1 MSKKKLAVITARA
14 DDRVQKDIVC
24 GIAEAAF
31 AADCDV
37 VVFSNIY
44 NHWKGDKLLTFEN
57 IIYNFFE
64 PDGFDGVII
73 TGEAFSELS
82 VISQATDK
90 IRKSGIPAVV
100 INGEIDGFKS
110 LYCDDEHDMEK
121 ICEHLIKVHNI
132 TDIDIL
138 TGQEENIFSHR
149 RISGCKKVLERHGI
163 PFKENKV
170 YYGDFW
176 YDSGYYLAQRY
187 INGELPLPQAIICA
201 NDCMAYQLCD
211 TLTSAGIRIPDDVTV
226 TGYDC
231 TGGRIY
237 HHPVLTTYR
246 SGRREI
252 GIEAVNYLLS
262 TEYEIKDEDRFM
274 TGNTCFCGID
284 SSELNNEI
292 NLENLEHPGTF
303 VSNFIQFSTEQFSQK
318 LTLSKTLLEY
328 LKTINR
334 YFFFHEA
341 NSMFFCLDKGWNG
354 EEYAGNDYLCCE
366 MNGSEDLA
374 EPLTV
379 SKRKLIS
386 SVTGTRE
393 NPSVYYFCPLCFQT
407 RLYGYIVLA
416 YENPERFRYQIRSWN
431 QIVSNS
437 LEFLRLKNDIHYLM
451 LCQRTSSFYDT
462 LTGFCKLQE
471 FRRLSAEAT
480 GRLIALKLD
489 FSTDKKYV
497 YDTNRRNDI
506 ISATAQTIK
515 QVCTNNEVCCRTE
528 NDVFLVLCQGQRESI
543 PEKLRVIF
551 HRNVY
556 VKYCDNPPVIA
567 FAECEECDIDYVLK
581 LAEENADKSVDYY
594 RYNRESI
601 QHKALLELKKDIV
614 SCPQKAADIDS
625 ASRRLCISKGYFR
638 AIYRKCFGISYVQ
651 DCINEKIMFA
661 KYLLCTT
668 VMSVYAVALQCG
680 YGDERYFARQF
691 HQIAGCSPVQYRKQ
705 YCNTSDIV

>member
-44 NHWKGDKLLTFEN
+44 NHWKADKLLTFEN

-110 LYCDDEHDMEK
+110 LYCDDEQDMEK

-138 TGQEENIFSHR
+138 TGQDESIFSHR
-149 RISGCKKVLERHGI
+149 RISGCKKALERYGI

-262 TEYEIKDEDRFM
+262 SEYEINDEDRFM
-274 TGNTCFCGID
+274 TGNTCSCGID

-303 VSNFIQFSTEQFSQK
+303 VSNFIQFSTEQFSQE

-354 EEYAGNDYLCCE
+354 EEYVGNDYLCCE
-366 MNGSEDLA
+366 MNGSKDLA

-451 LCQRTSSFYDT
+451 LCQRTSSFYDA

-480 GRLIALKLD
+480 GGLIALKLD
-489 FSTDKKYV
+489 FSADKKYV

-543 PEKLRVIF
+543 LEKLRVIF

-567 FAECEECDIDYVLK
+567 FAECEECDIDSVLR

-614 SCPQKAADIDS
+614 SCPRKSADIDL

-680 YGDERYFARQF
+680 YGDERYFTRQF